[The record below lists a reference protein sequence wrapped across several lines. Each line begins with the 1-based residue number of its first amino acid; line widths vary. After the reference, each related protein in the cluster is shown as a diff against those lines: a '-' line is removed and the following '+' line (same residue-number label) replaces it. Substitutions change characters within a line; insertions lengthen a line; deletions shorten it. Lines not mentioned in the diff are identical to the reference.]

1 MPGRN
6 QNYYQERSTSRDEF
20 RRLQQS
26 RDLASSRID
35 QLAMLPLAEK
45 KELIR
50 QLLIEIGTD
59 VDQNDSNPTGDGDQS
74 TISTLERRDVARH
87 LFATG
92 GDIHEHFTGA
102 QVSQFAMTCASGNLK
117 KVQSELQSVK
127 ETAVQPF
134 SKSDELRTLLETRE
148 TSMRLSPLLL
158 IVSIGKNLS
167 MPGAQQH
174 FETVA
179 KLLLKNGASPVVKDV
194 TGKTV
199 AHYGAGGMATKMT
212 LAVTDMCIRAAKSH
226 HLFGKDVKLQ
236 GLKTEEMNEKI
247 GIVGGFDPDSN
258 RRAVYLTEDNKEVW
272 IKFENILLHDQ
283 TSKCQPYPLLTDI
296 QDRLG
301 SVSLHEL
308 VMPSESPIATILDE
322 TAEFLLKKHNTSIYT
337 EDCDGC
343 SPLQMVS
350 GLGQYFS
357 ERAVSK
363 LVMEA
368 ATKKGRETRKARKQ
382 EGLSCANCNDCF
394 DESNGGKLLVCS
406 RCKVVRYCGRDC
418 QVQHWKEHKKECVV
432 LSSISGGVTLGSPSE
447 FEIGDGLSMF
457 TQSFRGGGS
466 NFRSDSGY
474 KKPRGKKRNEKF
486 VIKCQGN
493 EDSSPILI
501 YDQTRTSQFY
511 LRPEQKGFKEI
522 LKAIR
527 NEPAWQG
534 RKTFMK
540 ASFDENGICTVYP
553 EKAGVKSHYTW

>member
-1 MPGRN
+1 MPGRK
-6 QNYYQERSTSRDEF
+6 QNYYQERAKPTSKDF
-20 RRLQQS
+20 HRLQKS
-26 RDLASSRID
+26 SNLASCRIN

-50 QLLIEIGTD
+50 QILVEIGTD
-59 VDQNDSNPTGDGDQS
+59 VDQNDSDPTGDGDQT
-74 TISTLERRDVARH
+74 TISKFESRDIARH
-87 LFATG
+87 LWATG
-92 GDIHEHFTGA
+92 GDIHDHFTGA
-102 QVSQFAMTCASGNLK
+102 QASKFAMACASGNLK
-117 KVQSELQSVK
+117 TVQSELQNVK
-127 ETAVQPF
+127 KTAVQPF
-134 SKSDELRTLLETRE
+134 SKSEELRTLLETRE

-158 IVSIGKNLS
+158 IVSLGKNILMS
-167 MPGAQQH
+167 GSHQK
-174 FETVA
+174 FECVA
-179 KLLLKNGASPVVKDV
+179 KMLLKNGASPVAKDV

-199 AHYGAGGMATKMT
+199 SHYGAGGMATEMT
-212 LAVTDMCIRAAKSH
+212 LEVTDMCIRAAKSH
-226 HLFGKDVKLQ
+226 HLFGKEVKLE
-236 GLKTEEMNEKI
+236 GLKTEEMNGKI

-258 RRAVYLTEDNKEVW
+258 RRAVFLPEDNKEVW
-272 IKFENILLHDQ
+272 IKVENIVLQDQ
-283 TSKCQPYPLLTDI
+283 TPKCQPYPLLTDI

-308 VMPSESPIATILDE
+308 VMPSESPTATVDV

-343 SPLQMVS
+343 SPIQMVS
-350 GLGQYFS
+350 GMGGFFG

-382 EGLSCANCNDCF
+382 EGLSCANCNVCC
-394 DESNGGKLLVCS
+394 DESNGEKLLVCS

-418 QVQHWKEHKKECVV
+418 QVQHWKEHKKECVD
-432 LSSISGGVTLGSPSE
+432 LSSMSGGVTLGPPSE
-447 FEIGDGLSMF
+447 FEIGDGMSMF

-466 NFRSDSGY
+466 NVRSDSGY
-474 KKPRGKKRNEKF
+474 KKPRGKKHDEKF

-493 EDSSPILI
+493 EASCPILI
-501 YDQTRTSQFY
+501 YDQSRTSQFY
-511 LRPEQKGFKEI
+511 LRPEQKGFKEV
-522 LKAIR
+522 LKTIR

-540 ASFDENGICTVYP
+540 ASFDKNGVCTVYP